1 MRRQNFVDHTLTD
14 QSSILRFIEENW
26 GTTDIGG
33 GSFDTLAG
41 RLNTMFDFGERR
53 FGIRRLFLD
62 PDTGA

>member
-1 MRRQNFVDHTLTD
+1 MRRRTSSINTLTD

-41 RLNTMFDFGERR
+41 RRITVYFGERR